1 MILLSG
7 NSNKP
12 LSNSVAKALRKN
24 FSNSEIKKFQN
35 GELILKKIKTV
46 QDEFIAVIQATSFPI
61 HQNLMELLFLLD
73 QARQQG
79 AKNNAAVLPYFS
91 YARQPRLARTVAT
104 LLQASGATEII
115 TLNLHSTEIEAY
127 FDIPVKNIQPTSIID
142 EDIRRNVNLKKT
154 VLIAPDKGALSSV
167 KALAERLTIPT
178 AYFEKERD
186 KQGNPHITSFTGD
199 VANKDCVI
207 VDDMVDTARTLCN
220 AVEALKLQ
228 GAGAISA
235 YATHGVFSKNSHRR
249 IEQSSLENL
258 VITDSIDRAKATQAC
273 PKIRQISIA
282 PLIAKAIE
290 ASEEALFAGFS
301 MIKP

>member
-12 LSNSVAKALRKN
+12 LSNSVAKALRKKIA
-24 FSNSEIKKFQN
+24 NSEIKKFQN
-35 GELILKKIKTV
+35 GELIIKRIKAL

-73 QARQQG
+73 QAHQQG
-79 AKNNAAVLPYFS
+79 ARNNAAVLPYFS

-115 TLNLHSTEIEAY
+115 TLNLHSTEIKTY

-142 EDIRRNVNLKKT
+142 EDIRRNFNLRKT
-154 VLIAPDKGALSSV
+154 MLIAPDQGALSPV
-167 KALAERLTIPT
+167 KSLAKKLAIPI

-186 KQGNPHITSFTGD
+186 KQGNPHITSFIGD
-199 VANKDCVI
+199 VADKDCI
-207 VDDMVDTARTLCN
+207 IFDDMVDTARTLCN
-220 AVEALKLQ
+220 ATEALKEQ

-235 YATHGVFSKNSHRR
+235 YATHGVFSKGSHRR

-258 VITDSIDRAKATQAC
+258 VITDSIDISKATQAC

-282 PLIAKAIE
+282 PLIAKAIK

-301 MIKP
+301 MTRS